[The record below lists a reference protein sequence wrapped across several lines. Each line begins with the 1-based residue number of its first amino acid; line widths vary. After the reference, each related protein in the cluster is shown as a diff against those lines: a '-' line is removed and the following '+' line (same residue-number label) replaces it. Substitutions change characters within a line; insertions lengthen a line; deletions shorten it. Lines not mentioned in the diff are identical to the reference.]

1 MTCTAHVYQLTVVI
15 AVMSAPLAIRHSATL
30 SLCAMCK
37 GVCPS
42 YTMRN
47 ELIKLN
53 INLLVLAIT
62 LNKGHFDYYLS
73 IVEHLSSCSCS
84 KETNY

>member
-1 MTCTAHVYQLTVVI
+1 M
-15 AVMSAPLAIRHSATL
+15 
-30 SLCAMCK
+30 
-37 GVCPS
+37 
-42 YTMRN
+42 
-47 ELIKLN
+47 LN

-62 LNKGHFDYYLS
+62 LNKEHFDYYLS